1 MKILYCSWYEN
12 SREDLER
19 ALNKAA
25 DEVIVIEH
33 KVKEYLGLN
42 ENIRQ
47 EIISI
52 VVKGIDI
59 VISFDFIPILSEIC
73 NWYNIQYVS
82 WIYDWPNYTLFCK
95 EVYNKCN
102 RIFLFERN
110 GIELLSRYNIGNIQ
124 YSSLAVDTDR
134 LDRQLGKDIIN
145 TKYDYDVSFVGNMNT
160 NLNNI
165 LMSDEIPSYYEGY
178 INGLAQVQQKTAP
191 RALVLGMGTGT
202 FATQCQKYFDN
213 LAVEGVE
220 IDQKIVDK
228 EWVRGYLRASCVDMD
243 NIVIPHEC
251 VLAAQINKYITGL
264 ERTNL
269 LNAIADKYNLDVFT
283 GNEELNIEKAVMHKS
298 IDYYSRMPEVF
309 RKSKINLNMTLR
321 SITSGI
327 SLRVY
332 DILGAG
338 GFCLTNYQ
346 EDIAKLFKDG
356 EELVMFTDENDM
368 LNKLEYYLL
377 HEEERMAIALNGHK
391 AVKKFSYDNVL
402 EYILKYIALT

>member
-25 DEVIVIEH
+25 DDVIVIEH

-178 INGLAQVQQKTAP
+178 INGLAQVQQKIYGYN
-191 RALVLGMGTGT
+191 VV
-202 FATQCQKYFDN
+202 N
-213 LAVEGVE
+213 E
-220 IDQKIVDK
+220 IVDK